1 MPLLSLAQT
10 RLLIPDTLSGTS
22 ISLNLQNI
30 THNHGGHSMK
40 NMDDMSAKLISSKAQ
55 KELAGIFDAYLIIK
69 NDLVFFSASYNS
81 SLFSLD
87 CWRLKCSADVR
98 AVSSLSFQKSAPAQS
113 LSASL
118 LLLRA
123 RNHSIYLY
131 NLNSNLPNSF

>member
-1 MPLLSLAQT
+1 MFRVKNIILTASLGLMPLLSLAQT

-69 NDLVFFSASYNS
+69 NDLVRDDFSKGKESLEQYKLILSQINI
-81 SLFSLD
+81 SLFKGD
-87 CWRLKCSADVR
+87 
-98 AVSSLSFQKSAPAQS
+98 
-113 LSASL
+113 
-118 LLLRA
+118 
-123 RNHSIYLY
+123 NHTL
-131 NLNSNLPNSF
+131 